1 MTHAT
6 KAIEKNSKTL
16 VQVYNRSMSS
26 ISLII
31 LPIYQKYA
39 PRLSKIGGIID
50 LSIKDPSISVKSP
63 RTPEAFI
70 TDFFNYVLKNTKK
83 PHLLISSTDKYL
95 IIKEEN
101 TLLDENLKM
110 RFSQYKDLKIS
121 SRIGFGTKLQFP
133 LL

>member
-1 MTHAT
+1 MILAT
-6 KAIEKNSKTL
+6 NLTVKSSKTL
-16 VQVYNRSMSS
+16 AQVYNKSMSS
-26 ISLII
+26 ISSII

-50 LSIKDPSISVKSP
+50 LSIKDPSLSVKSP
-63 RTPEAFI
+63 RTSEAFI
-70 TDFFNYVLKNTKK
+70 TDYLNFVLKNTKK

-101 TLLDENLKM
+101 TLLDTNSKLK
-110 RFSQYKDLKIS
+110 FSQLEGLKIS